1 MSLFGNKDNELLLQE
16 IRALN
21 HSITTLKGN
30 VKELYHELFL
40 DKNSVRARIQQVE
53 SDIQDVKAELDSKSE
68 ENSKKID
75 RQFQFVIG
83 LGVAVLS
90 SFILNF
96 MPSPVQEK
104 TADQKPAVKAE
115 VVKF

>member
-53 SDIQDVKAELDSKSE
+53 SDIQDVKTELASKSE
-68 ENSKKID
+68 ENSQKID

-90 SFILNF
+90 SVLLNF
-96 MPSPVQEK
+96 MPTNLQQK
-104 TADQKPAVKAE
+104 TADQKSTAKAD
-115 VVKF
+115 VVEF

>member
-53 SDIQDVKAELDSKSE
+53 SDILKVKAELADASDE
-68 ENSKKID
+68 HSKKID
-75 RQFQFVIG
+75 RQFQFMIG

-96 MPSPVQEK
+96 MPTNLQQK
-104 TADQKPAVKAE
+104 TADQKSTAKAD
-115 VVKF
+115 VVEF